1 VPEIA
6 DLNLALTKKRAGPG
20 VAIKTLVEVDMPK
33 AEVVYE
39 VSVNGLG

>member
-6 DLNLALTKKRAGPG
+6 DLNALLTKHRSDG
-20 VAIKTLVEVDMPK
+20 VTISRLTEVDMPK

-39 VSVNGLG
+39 IAISGLG

>member
-6 DLNLALTKKRAGPG
+6 GLNAADGRSGDHPRLT
-20 VAIKTLVEVDMPK
+20 EVDMPK

-39 VSVNGLG
+39 IAVSGLG